1 MTHDESYF
9 LNPPGRRI
17 GCLALPRNPEGHVL
31 LVEKIY
37 QKAEGNPRP
46 WGMVGGSAN
55 ANESLHNALCREF
68 EEETGIVI
76 GTPGRLLV
84 FDYVPARR
92 YAEGY
97 NFVFDTPV
105 LATDTKITLPAGEL
119 SGYKFVPAGEL
130 DQYMS
135 DHGVRRARAVLKALE
150 EDTFIELEDGHPV
163 S

>member
-17 GCLALPRNPEGHVL
+17 GCLALPRTPDGHVL

-46 WGMVGGSAN
+46 WGMVGGSAK
-55 ANESLHNALCREF
+55 ANETLHTALRREF
-68 EEETGIVI
+68 EEETGIDIVKA
-76 GTPGRLLV
+76 GRLLV

-105 LATDTKITLPAGEL
+105 LAADTKITLPADEL
-119 SGYKFVPAGEL
+119 SDYRFVPPGEL

-150 EDTFIELEDGHPV
+150 QDTFIELENGHPV
-163 S
+163 T